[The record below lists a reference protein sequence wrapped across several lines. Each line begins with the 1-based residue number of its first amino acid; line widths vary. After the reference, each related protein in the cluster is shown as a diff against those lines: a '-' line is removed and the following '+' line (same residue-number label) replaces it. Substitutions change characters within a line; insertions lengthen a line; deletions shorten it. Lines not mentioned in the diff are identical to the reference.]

1 MYRSPAALKLC
12 KRARV
17 YTLRVYAGHISI
29 FMSRTSVD
37 LTYKLHQDQT
47 KISVY
52 RSPAALKLCKMAR
65 VYTLRV
71 YAGHISIFMSRASVD
86 LTYKLHQDQTK
97 IMKDRR
103 V

>member
-17 YTLRVYAGHISI
+17 YTEDVYVGHISI
-29 FMSRTSVD
+29 FMSRASVD

-52 RSPAALKLCKMAR
+52 SNPASFKLCKMAR
-65 VYTLRV
+65 VYALRV

-86 LTYKLHQDQTK
+86 LTYKLHQDRTK
-97 IMKDRR
+97 IMEDRH

>member
-1 MYRSPAALKLC
+1 MCRSPAAVKLC
-12 KRARV
+12 KRGRV

-37 LTYKLHQDQT
+37 LTYQLNQDQT
-47 KISVY
+47 KIGVY
-52 RSPAALKLCKMAR
+52 SDPASFKLCKRAR

-71 YAGHISIFMSRASVD
+71 YTGHISVFMSRTSVD

-97 IMKDRR
+97 IMKDRH